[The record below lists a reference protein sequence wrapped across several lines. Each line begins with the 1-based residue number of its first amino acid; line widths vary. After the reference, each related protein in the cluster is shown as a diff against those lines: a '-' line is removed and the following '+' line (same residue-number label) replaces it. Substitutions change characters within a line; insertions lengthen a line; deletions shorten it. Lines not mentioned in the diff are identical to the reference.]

1 MNKIEIDAKDVYA
14 MIGKCFQQ
22 HAQQRIAC
30 FNFFVVFQ
38 ALMTTGLL
46 ATFQPHFKAYFVGVG
61 IGLLQA
67 LISFVFWKVDQRS
80 VCLTKHGKNA
90 IVEFE
95 QQYTFLPPDE
105 EKRPNPIKLFSAE
118 VFETNELHASQRHM
132 EAWNQ
137 QWTYSKCFNFMFA
150 AFGVIGVIGALLSG
164 LHSLG
169 WLPGA

>member
-14 MIGKCFQQ
+14 MTWNYFQQ

-46 ATFQPHFKAYFVGVG
+46 ATFQPHFKTYFVGVG

-67 LISFVFWKVDQRS
+67 LISFVFWKVDQRNKY
-80 VCLTKHGKNA
+80 LTKHGENA
-90 IVEFE
+90 IIEFE
-95 QQYTFLPPDE
+95 QDYTFLPPDAE
-105 EKRPNPIKLFSAE
+105 ERPNPIKLFSAE
-118 VFETNELHASQRHM
+118 VFDTTKLRVSQRYM
-132 EAWNQ
+132 EVWNQ
-137 QWTYSKCFNFMFA
+137 QWSYSKCFNSMFV

-164 LHSLG
+164 LHSLE
-169 WLPGA
+169 WLPGV